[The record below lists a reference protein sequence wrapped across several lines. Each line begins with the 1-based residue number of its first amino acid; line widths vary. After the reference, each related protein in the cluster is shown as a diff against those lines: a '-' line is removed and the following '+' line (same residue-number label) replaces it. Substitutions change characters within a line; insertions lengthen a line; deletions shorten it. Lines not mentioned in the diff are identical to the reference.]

1 MTVSADTSTLRVVL
15 VAGALGSAADA
26 ASIGRALATGFA
38 RCGWDVALQR
48 SQGAPRAA
56 ADAIVA
62 EVAALGRRAA
72 VLDADLALEADAAA
86 LVAACGAALGR
97 PACAVFVSASAGA
110 DDALTVD
117 GASLAGALARNV
129 TAPLALARALADAT
143 PDAAREHEALR
154 ACAIH
159 VLDQALFHPAPE
171 QLSHALM
178 QAALNRATAALAV
191 ALAPKVRVAA
201 LVRGHAPHA
210 DDIAAAACYLASAP
224 GVTGATLTVD
234 GGEHLVPP
242 AAGPNE

>member
-1 MTVSADTSTLRVVL
+1 
-15 VAGALGSAADA
+15 
-26 ASIGRALATGFA
+26 
-38 RCGWDVALQR
+38 
-48 SQGAPRAA
+48 
-56 ADAIVA
+56 
-62 EVAALGRRAA
+62 
-72 VLDADLALEADAAA
+72 
-86 LVAACGAALGR
+86 GR

-110 DDALTVD
+110 DDAHTVD
-117 GASLAGALARNV
+117 GTSLAGALARNV

-159 VLDQALFHPAPE
+159 VLDQALFHPAPA

-178 QAALNRATAALAV
+178 QAALNRATSALAL

-201 LVRGHAPHA
+201 LVRGHAAHA

>member
-1 MTVSADTSTLRVVL
+1 
-15 VAGALGSAADA
+15 
-26 ASIGRALATGFA
+26 
-38 RCGWDVALQR
+38 
-48 SQGAPRAA
+48 
-56 ADAIVA
+56 IVA

-97 PACAVFVSASAGA
+97 PACAVFVSACALA
-110 DDALTVD
+110 DDAHTID
-117 GASLAGALARNV
+117 STSLAGALARNV

-143 PDAAREHEALR
+143 PDAACENEALR

-159 VLDQALFHPAPE
+159 VLDQALFHPAPQ

-178 QAALNRATAALAV
+178 QAALNRATSALAL

>member
-1 MTVSADTSTLRVVL
+1 MTVSADTSPPRIAL

-38 RCGWDVALQR
+38 RRGWDVALQR
-48 SQGAPRAA
+48 SPGVAPAA
-56 ADAIVA
+56 ADALVA
-62 EVAALGRRAA
+62 AVAALGRRAA

-97 PACAVFVSASAGA
+97 PGCVVFVSACADT
-110 DDALTVD
+110 DDAHTVD

-143 PDAAREHEALR
+143 PDAACNDETLR

-159 VLDQALFHPAPE
+159 VLDQALFHPAPA

-178 QAALNRATAALAV
+178 QAALNRATSALAL

-201 LVRGHAPHA
+201 LVRGRAPHA

>member
-1 MTVSADTSTLRVVL
+1 MTVSADTSPPRIAL

-26 ASIGRALATGFA
+26 ASLGRALATGFA
-38 RCGWDVALQR
+38 QHGWDIALQR
-48 SQGAPRAA
+48 SPGTPRAA
-56 ADAIVA
+56 ADALVA
-62 EVAALGRRAA
+62 EVAARGRRAA
-72 VLDADLALEADAAA
+72 VLDADLALETDAAA
-86 LVAACGAALGR
+86 LVAACAAALGR
-97 PACAVFVSASAGA
+97 PACAVFVSACAA
-110 DDALTVD
+110 TDDAHTVD
-117 GASLAGALARNV
+117 GASLAAALARNV

-143 PDAAREHEALR
+143 PDAARDDESLR
-154 ACAIH
+154 ACVIH
-159 VLDQALFHPAPE
+159 VLDQALFHPAPA

-178 QAALNRATAALAV
+178 QAALNRATSALAL

-210 DDIAAAACYLASAP
+210 NDIAAAACYLASAP

>member
-1 MTVSADTSTLRVVL
+1 MNCAETRGL
-15 VAGALGSAADA
+15 SAA
-26 ASIGRALATGFA
+26 
-38 RCGWDVALQR
+38 
-48 SQGAPRAA
+48 
-56 ADAIVA
+56 
-62 EVAALGRRAA
+62 
-72 VLDADLALEADAAA
+72 
-86 LVAACGAALGR
+86 
-97 PACAVFVSASAGA
+97 
-110 DDALTVD
+110 
-117 GASLAGALARNV
+117 ALARNV

-159 VLDQALFHPAPE
+159 VLDQALFHPAPA
-171 QLSHALM
+171 QMSHALM
-178 QAALNRATAALAV
+178 QAALNRATSALAL

>member
-1 MTVSADTSTLRVVL
+1 MSTQRVAL
-15 VAGALGSAADA
+15 VTGALGSAADA

-38 RCGWDVALQR
+38 RRGWDVALQR
-48 SQGAPRAA
+48 SHGAPHAA
-56 ADAIVA
+56 ADALVA
-62 EVAALGRRAA
+62 EVAALGRRAI
-72 VLDADLALEADAAA
+72 VLDADLALEADAAG

-110 DDALTVD
+110 DDA
-117 GASLAGALARNV
+117 
-129 TAPLALARALADAT
+129 
-143 PDAAREHEALR
+143 REHEALR

-159 VLDQALFHPAPE
+159 VLDQALFHPAPA
-171 QLSHALM
+171 QMSHALM
-178 QAALNRATAALAV
+178 QAALNRATSALAL

-242 AAGPNE
+242 AVGPNE